1 MRIYIPGSNFNPAD
15 GDAHP
20 GFSLAP
26 DDMDVIPGSSVDP
39 HDGMGLMV
47 PVLIHKMG
55 PRLLGAPPIF
65 EGALFHLELVLV
77 SLVHLWGQFFATVIF
92 PLRQVF
98 WGLSTC
104 PWDNSW
110 LSESF
115 HSSSQALV
123 LTRLTPPLPSSAAH

>member
-1 MRIYIPGSNFNPAD
+1 MVPALIQLMRIYIPDSNFNPAD

-47 PVLIHKMG
+47 PVLIHIMG

-65 EGALFHLELVLV
+65 EG
-77 SLVHLWGQFFATVIF
+77 G
-92 PLRQVF
+92 PL
-98 WGLSTC
+98 
-104 PWDNSW
+104 
-110 LSESF
+110 
-115 HSSSQALV
+115 
-123 LTRLTPPLPSSAAH
+123 